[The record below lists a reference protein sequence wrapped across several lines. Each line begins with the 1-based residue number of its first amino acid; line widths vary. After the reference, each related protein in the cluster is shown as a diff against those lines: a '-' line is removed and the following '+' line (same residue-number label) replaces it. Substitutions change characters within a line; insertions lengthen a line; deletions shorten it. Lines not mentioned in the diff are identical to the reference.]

1 MTIITI
7 LASCIVLALVGGLAL
22 LERRFR
28 NLEQLLERQ
37 HRLIEGLSTMTA
49 TIPKP
54 VTNRIERRTTE
65 GSGPGSNGAN
75 GANGTNA
82 HRRDATATRLEPS
95 PRGSTR
101 LAEPSPRSSKRL
113 EPSPRS
119 SYQLREASARDQLP
133 EPVAAPAGS
142 AWEPSHRITFQPEH
156 GSGESWLVLVVATPG
171 GGRKACTKSEWAAG
185 VPPAWS
191 CGPDG
196 AWTHHGRSTPGG
208 VKGRITVDVAAPA

>member
-1 MTIITI
+1 MTIVTI
-7 LASCIVLALVGGLAL
+7 IASCIVLVLVGGIAL

-28 NLEQLLERQ
+28 TLEEMIERQ

-54 VTNRIERRTTE
+54 VTNRIERRAAE
-65 GSGPGSNGAN
+65 GSGPG
-75 GANGTNA
+75 THA

-119 SYQLREASARDQLP
+119 SYQLREAAAREQLP
-133 EPVAAPAGS
+133 EPVASPSGS
-142 AWEPSHRITFQPEH
+142 SWEASHRITFQPEH

-208 VKGRITVDVAAPA
+208 VKGRISIDVAAPA

>member
-1 MTIITI
+1 MTIVTI
-7 LASCIVLALVGGLAL
+7 IASCIVLVLVGGIAL

-28 NLEQLLERQ
+28 TLEEMLERQ

-54 VTNRIERRTTE
+54 VTNRIERRSTD
-65 GSGPGSNGAN
+65 
-75 GANGTNA
+75 GTGTSTQ
-82 HRRDATATRLEPS
+82 RRDATAARLEPS
-95 PRGSTR
+95 PRGSAR
-101 LAEPSPRSSKRL
+101 LSEPSPRSSKRL

-119 SYQLREASARDQLP
+119 SYQLREAAAREQLP
-133 EPVAAPAGS
+133 EPVSAPAGS
-142 AWEPSHRITFQPEH
+142 SWEPSHRITFQPEH

-208 VKGRITVDVAAPA
+208 VKGRISIDVAAPA